1 MIGLIVQVRRTVLEA
16 FGRRISGRILVNVV
30 IGASVG
36 WRQGRIIGTKQLL
49 LALGDQQSL
58 IIELEVDRMFAPHRP
73 TVAADVLVVH
83 EEAVERIMVD
93 AEALADELLLLQI
106 RCH

>member
-1 MIGLIVQVRRTVLEA
+1 MLEGLA
-16 FGRRISGRILVNVV
+16 RRISGRILVNVV
-30 IGASVG
+30 IGAPMG

-58 IIELEVDRMFAPHRP
+58 IIELEVNRVFASHPA
-73 TVAADVLVVH
+73 VANLLVVY
-83 EEAVERIMVD
+83 EVVQRIMVD
-93 AEALADELLLLQI
+93 AKALADELLLLQI